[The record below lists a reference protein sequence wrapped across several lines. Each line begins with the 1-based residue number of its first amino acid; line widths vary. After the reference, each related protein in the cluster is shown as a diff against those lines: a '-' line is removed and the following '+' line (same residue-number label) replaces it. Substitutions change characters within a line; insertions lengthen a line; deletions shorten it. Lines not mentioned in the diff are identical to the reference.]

1 MAHTKPRQV
10 FLVHYQQGF
19 PEKGDYTRPARI
31 EDRQRLF
38 YEAKVAGNFLD
49 ALEAWPA
56 FHKVIA
62 VYRIGVP
69 SWEQIDPN
77 ILPRAVTAAE
87 EES

>member
-10 FLVHYQQGF
+10 FLIHYQQGF

-77 ILPRAVTAAE
+77 ILPRAVTE